1 MGFKRLE
8 SEDFLIS
15 ANSSTNTVW
24 TNNVPTLTDFYTSSV
39 QVAGNTGDFYYTIYS
54 DSNLE
59 NNEFDLVYCDKVGSG
74 SVWYNPSV
82 SGNSP
87 SKTMYGQY
95 RNLILGDE
103 NADFVFGNY
112 TAENFYAISINRAN
126 YKEKLFPFNL
136 NLQLSGSQG
145 LINLTT
151 DALVTP
157 SITFKDAGRVFNL
170 VSGSTG
176 TVFTGTNANGWAGG
190 SSAASGSYGWFLP
203 DVGIILFNA
212 DALNGT
218 TANGGIGLG
227 TLRTSNTNTENPS
240 RLFNAFNNGGLF
252 TLNSEE
258 TLTSNFVYVRARN
271 AEFNYSENP
280 SYISGSTGELTH
292 EEFIDNPQSYITSVG
307 LYNDNNELVAVAKL
321 SRPLLKDST
330 KELLLRV
337 KLDF

>member
-218 TANGGIGLG
+218 TAKIG
-227 TLRTSNTNTENPS
+227 
-240 RLFNAFNNGGLF
+240 
-252 TLNSEE
+252 
-258 TLTSNFVYVRARN
+258 RA
-271 AEFNYSENP
+271 
-280 SYISGSTGELTH
+280 H
-292 EEFIDNPQSYITSVG
+292 V
-307 LYNDNNELVAVAKL
+307 
-321 SRPLLKDST
+321 
-330 KELLLRV
+330 
-337 KLDF
+337 